1 MTQSAVRFE
10 QVRKSFGRRAV
21 LQGIDL
27 DIAAG
32 MSFGLVGINGAGKTT
47 LIKCL
52 LDFCHVDAGEIEIF
66 GTRHTDSRARA
77 RLAFLP
83 ERFMP
88 PYFLTGR
95 DFLGYMLALDERA
108 ADEDKVRAMFAAL
121 ELDAAALD
129 QPVRSY
135 SKGMTQ
141 KLGLGAC
148 LLSDPDLLIL
158 DEPMSGLDPLA
169 RARVKQLLRQLRD
182 RGRTLFFTSHALSD
196 VEEICENMVVLHQ
209 GRLRFCGSPRELMLR
224 YAPQVSIPLPRSPLR
239 GEGKVPTSS
248 GGPDLRSPTLG
259 YAGDSMEQAFLKCIE
274 SDVHA

>member
-1 MTQSAVRFE
+1 MTQPAVRFD
-10 QVRKSFGRRAV
+10 QVRKNYGRQPV

-32 MSFGLVGINGAGKTT
+32 MTFGLVGINGAGKTT

-52 LDFCHVDAGEIEIF
+52 LDFCHVDAGAIEIF

-95 DFLGYMLALDERA
+95 DFLSYMLKLDQRA
-108 ADEDKVRAMFAAL
+108 VDDDKVRAMFAAL
-121 ELDAAALD
+121 DLEAAALD
-129 QPVRSY
+129 KPVRSY

-141 KLGLGAC
+141 KLGLAAC
-148 LLSDPDLLIL
+148 LLAEPDLLIL

-169 RARVKQLLRQLRD
+169 RARVKQLLRQLREQ
-182 RGRTLFFTSHALSD
+182 GRTLFFTSHALSD
-196 VEEICENMVVLHQ
+196 VEEICEQMVVLHQ
-209 GRLRFCGSPRELMLR
+209 GTLRFSGSPYALRQR
-224 YAPQVSIPLPRSPLR
+224 YA
-239 GEGKVPTSS
+239 E
-248 GGPDLRSPTLG
+248 
-259 YAGDSMEQAFLKCIE
+259 DSMEQAFLKCIE
-274 SDVHA
+274 GGAHD

>member
-1 MTQSAVRFE
+1 MAQAAVRFE
-10 QVRKSFGRRAV
+10 QVRKNYGRQAV

-52 LDFCHVDAGEIEIF
+52 LDFCHVDAGRIEIF
-66 GTRHTDSRARA
+66 GNRHTDNRARA

-95 DFLGYMLALDERA
+95 DFLSYMLTLDKRAVEDER
-108 ADEDKVRAMFAAL
+108 VHAMFAAL
-121 ELDAAALD
+121 DLEAAALD
-129 QPVRSY
+129 RPVRSY

-141 KLGLGAC
+141 KLGLAAC
-148 LLSDPDLLIL
+148 LLAEPDLLIL

-169 RARVKQLLRQLRD
+169 RASVKQLLRRLREQ
-182 RGRTLFFTSHALSD
+182 GRTLFFTSHALSD
-196 VEEICENMVVLHQ
+196 VEEICEHMVVLHR
-209 GRLRFCGSPRELMLR
+209 GSLRFSGSPRALMQR
-224 YAPQVSIPLPRSPLR
+224 YAC
-239 GEGKVPTSS
+239 
-248 GGPDLRSPTLG
+248 D
-259 YAGDSMEQAFLKCIE
+259 AMEPAFLKCIE
-274 SDVHA
+274 SDSHG

>member
-1 MTQSAVRFE
+1 MTQAAVHFAE
-10 QVRKSFGRRAV
+10 VSKNYGRQAV

-27 DIAAG
+27 DIVAG

-52 LDFCHVDAGEIEIF
+52 LDFCHIDHGRIEIF

-95 DFLGYMLALDERA
+95 DFVTYMLTLDARA
-108 ADEDKVRAMFAAL
+108 VDEDKVRAMFAAL
-121 ELDAAALD
+121 DLDAAALD

-141 KLGLGAC
+141 KLGLAAC
-148 LLSDPDLLIL
+148 LLSEPDLLIL

-169 RARVKQLLRQLRD
+169 RTRVKQLLRQLRD
-182 RGRTLFFTSHALSD
+182 RGRTLFFTSHALAD
-196 VEEICENMVVLHQ
+196 VEEICEHMVVLHQ
-209 GRLRFCGSPRELMLR
+209 GRLRFSGSPRTLMQG
-224 YAPQVSIPLPRSPLR
+224 YAP
-239 GEGKVPTSS
+239 
-248 GGPDLRSPTLG
+248 
-259 YAGDSMEQAFLKCIE
+259 DSMEQAFLKCIE
-274 SDVHA
+274 SGAHG